1 MSGVERSTKQIRF
14 EVAIYELSILLCSF
28 VKLFHRQATLSVVQ
42 GNSLG
47 FVCGTNINGTT
58 TRSN

>member
-14 EVAIYELSILLCSF
+14 EVAIELSILLCSC

-47 FVCGTNINGTT
+47 FVCGTNINGIT